1 MQRDCLNSSIK
12 LITSI
17 HCCLLFLIYNIV
29 LFIISKNFIY
39 SKYYLA
45 TLGHPFKI
53 DNMNFGIKN
62 VLYGRSKLLIIIFI
76 VLIISISYGLF
87 FVLQNI
93 NEQNV
98 RKNLFDQQKDRQL
111 DTTKSLS
118 QHVSSDMTLVAT
130 RLEGLANSLYLQQ
143 GNLYSNKTRQ
153 YIENNFLEMSGIID
167 RLLTANT
174 NGTVTID
181 IGPKGEKT
189 FVGANISHREYIKEA
204 KSKLSP
210 FFSSSFKGLDGN
222 YRIGISYPIINRDTG
237 EYKGVVAALIPTVK
251 FFSHYGNIYNI
262 DLRFLVAYDRNGN
275 YIATPR
281 TQFLG
286 KNFFGN
292 EVQQFFHH
300 NNIQNNIYRQVFSG
314 QLVYAVYDFGSGER
328 LNTGSPIFLSGKP
341 AYFIF
346 IVTPTS
352 TIYSTIND
360 SLLKQRVETFSLL
373 AGTTAAI
380 IMLIVFLKSANEEL
394 IKNER
399 SKEEFISMV
408 SHELKTPIVPMKM
421 YAEMFLYTDSL
432 GPMNEKQNK
441 AIQAIYRS
449 IQKLELLVS
458 DVMDVYKLDM
468 GKLRFSKVD
477 VDVASLIN
485 QTLSEMKPLIVDKQ
499 IELKSDVKV
508 AGGVFCD
515 PERIEQVLSNL
526 IKNSIDFVPNKE
538 GKIIIRAEKGEDSK
552 VTFTVEDNGTGI
564 KPDKASKLFRKFY
577 QIDTSATRK
586 HGGTGLGL
594 AICKGIV
601 EAHGGSIWVDKNYA
615 NGTAIKFTLP
625 DSQLI

>member
-1 MQRDCLNSSIK
+1 LNSSIK

>member
-1 MQRDCLNSSIK
+1 
-12 LITSI
+12 
-17 HCCLLFLIYNIV
+17 
-29 LFIISKNFIY
+29 
-39 SKYYLA
+39 
-45 TLGHPFKI
+45 
-53 DNMNFGIKN
+53 
-62 VLYGRSKLLIIIFI
+62 
-76 VLIISISYGLF
+76 
-87 FVLQNI
+87 
-93 NEQNV
+93 
-98 RKNLFDQQKDRQL
+98 
-111 DTTKSLS
+111 
-118 QHVSSDMTLVAT
+118 
-130 RLEGLANSLYLQQ
+130 
-143 GNLYSNKTRQ
+143 
-153 YIENNFLEMSGIID
+153 
-167 RLLTANT
+167 
-174 NGTVTID
+174 
-181 IGPKGEKT
+181 
-189 FVGANISHREYIKEA
+189 
-204 KSKLSP
+204 
-210 FFSSSFKGLDGN
+210 
-222 YRIGISYPIINRDTG
+222 
-237 EYKGVVAALIPTVK
+237 
-251 FFSHYGNIYNI
+251 
-262 DLRFLVAYDRNGN
+262 
-275 YIATPR
+275 
-281 TQFLG
+281 
-286 KNFFGN
+286 
-292 EVQQFFHH
+292 
-300 NNIQNNIYRQVFSG
+300 
-314 QLVYAVYDFGSGER
+314 
-328 LNTGSPIFLSGKP
+328 
-341 AYFIF
+341 
-346 IVTPTS
+346 
-352 TIYSTIND
+352 
-360 SLLKQRVETFSLL
+360 
-373 AGTTAAI
+373 
-380 IMLIVFLKSANEEL
+380 MLIVFLKSANEEL

>member
-1 MQRDCLNSSIK
+1 
-12 LITSI
+12 
-17 HCCLLFLIYNIV
+17 
-29 LFIISKNFIY
+29 
-39 SKYYLA
+39 
-45 TLGHPFKI
+45 LGHPFKI

-62 VLYGRSKLLIIIFI
+62 VLYGRSKLLFIIFI

-98 RKNLFDQQKDRQL
+98 RKSLFDQQKDRQL

-292 EVQQFFHH
+292 QVQQFFHH

-360 SLLKQRVETFSLL
+360 SLFKQRVETFSLL

-625 DSQLI
+625 DSHLI